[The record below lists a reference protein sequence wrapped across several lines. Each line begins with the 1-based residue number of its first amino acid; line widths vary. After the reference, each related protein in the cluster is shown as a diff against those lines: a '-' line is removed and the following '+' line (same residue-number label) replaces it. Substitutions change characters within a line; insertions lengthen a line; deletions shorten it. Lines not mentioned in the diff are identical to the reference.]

1 MTSNKAKKPSN
12 PSESVRV
19 QIEED
24 VHDSQNSDEKKKTL
38 CMKKL
43 QIPCLEVEKK
53 RKSMSEK
60 LSNSIL
66 NMGVN
71 IGNNS
76 LSFYSNQKVNQ
87 L

>member
-1 MTSNKAKKPSN
+1 MTPGKTKQPSQ
-12 PSESVRV
+12 PTESVTV
-19 QIEED
+19 KIEED
-24 VHDSQNSDEKKKTL
+24 NQDSENSEENKKNL

-43 QIPCLEVEKK
+43 QMPCLEVEKK

-60 LSNSIL
+60 LSNSML
-66 NMGVN
+66 TKGLN